1 MASDI
6 LRTTV
11 ENHFNAIAR
20 RPMAYNRSQMYEI
33 INAYHGTLPYW
44 EPDVRIERFESQG
57 PTGYQLVPLLYRPA
71 IVNTIFQKIDS
82 FLEEGRKK
90 GLLVTGP
97 QGIGKSF
104 SLVNTVIALESTGDY
119 LVTFIPDC
127 DQWSLGFHLVKA
139 IAQSIGVETTA
150 IRDFPD
156 FNQHWEGVVG
166 EGNFKK
172 LINAISNCLAALGKK
187 WVFVFDQINKLF
199 IKGAQR
205 VNSISELGFPY
216 NAIKNV
222 MRPKQVISV
231 ISASAN
237 DEAAEE
243 GQHDRFVEY
252 YHPDV
257 MDHEELAMAFPTLED
272 TRIPTRNAGVYPPL
286 QKVID
291 LTAGVPFYAARF
303 LNEFNGDG
311 DLFVK
316 KQMKEIKSNWDKLLE
331 TPTFSD
337 RRKQQIVDNAILSYL
352 MLPSISPHYDKKYF
366 YERDS
371 MIIPIIPIVSRAV
384 REHFWTDLRK
394 YFDEEEQKYVAMIR
408 NPRTHARA
416 RGCLFENL
424 VIVAS
429 LNPSRTPRLNLD
441 DGTSVAFP
449 IHFEFFQGSKLPELA
464 DVPKTY
470 IPANENFRAVDFI
483 WRFKDS
489 VVGVQVHTTQD
500 HRDVLNNFEEM
511 CETAGWNVKY
521 PDKLYLLYLCHDE
534 NVKWSVRNFEKTSE
548 KALVKVFSHSIQEID
563 GFNASRWWS

>member
-1 MASDI
+1 
-6 LRTTV
+6 
-11 ENHFNAIAR
+11 
-20 RPMAYNRSQMYEI
+20 MAYNRIQTYEI

-44 EPDVRIERFESQG
+44 EPDVRIERFESLG
-57 PTGYQLVPLLYRPA
+57 RSGYQLVPLLYRPA
-71 IVNTIFQKIDS
+71 IVKTIIQKIDS
-82 FLEEGRKK
+82 FLEEGRVK

-97 QGIGKSF
+97 EGIGKSF

-119 LVTFIPDC
+119 LVTFLPDG

-156 FNQHWEGVVG
+156 FNQEWEGVVG

-257 MDHEELAMAFPTLED
+257 MDHEELAMAFPTLKD

-286 QKVID
+286 RKVID

-316 KQMKEIKSNWDKLLE
+316 KQKKKIKSNWYKLLE

-337 RRKQQIVDNAILSYL
+337 RRKQQIIDNAILSYL

-371 MIIPIIPIVSRAV
+371 VLFVLCYGCGERERKGGWVEVKKIISII
-384 REHFWTDLRK
+384 DL
-394 YFDEEEQKYVAMIR
+394 
-408 NPRTHARA
+408 P
-416 RGCLFENL
+416 G
-424 VIVAS
+424 
-429 LNPSRTPRLNLD
+429 
-441 DGTSVAFP
+441 
-449 IHFEFFQGSKLPELA
+449 
-464 DVPKTY
+464 
-470 IPANENFRAVDFI
+470 
-483 WRFKDS
+483 
-489 VVGVQVHTTQD
+489 
-500 HRDVLNNFEEM
+500 
-511 CETAGWNVKY
+511 
-521 PDKLYLLYLCHDE
+521 
-534 NVKWSVRNFEKTSE
+534 
-548 KALVKVFSHSIQEID
+548 
-563 GFNASRWWS
+563 